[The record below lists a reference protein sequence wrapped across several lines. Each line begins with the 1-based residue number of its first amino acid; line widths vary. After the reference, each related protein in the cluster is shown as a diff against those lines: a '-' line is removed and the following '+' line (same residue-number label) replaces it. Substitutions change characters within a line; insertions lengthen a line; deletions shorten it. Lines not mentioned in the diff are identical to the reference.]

1 MKRFALLLLSLL
13 TLSGISAETYRSYHD
28 SITAIKDKR
37 VVFQFPDSAIFTEA
51 IEIEAS
57 LPDADLSSPLTV
69 CSILW
74 NVSQDGK
81 SFYRASLRPIN
92 PMPDEIPDCRA
103 VIFTIS
109 RVMNGRDSL
118 IMEEKY
124 RDRFALGRAE
134 NTLGVE
140 IDREACVATVYG
152 GDANKNPEIFADVR
166 MSEGPSH
173 IVAVEAQG
181 KAKLPLLVTEFTTHG
196 APAVPQPFDE
206 SSLESRLAGC
216 QAPAGYYRYLD
227 CDVEE
232 SYAGLG
238 GRYSLA
244 LVPAADGGFDV
255 VYVAGAER
263 NSSGWLTGMLKGH
276 MKPTIFQNHY
286 DLTWYDSE
294 KRPLSGECSATLE
307 QNALLTLNF
316 PILKS
321 QLRFALTPTG
331 K

>member
-1 MKRFALLLLSLL
+1 MRKIALFILSLPVLLSA
-13 TLSGISAETYRSYHD
+13 SAETYRSYHD
-28 SITAIKDKR
+28 SITSIKDRR
-37 VVFQFPDSAIFTEA
+37 VSFEFPDSAIFTEA

-57 LPDADLSSPLTV
+57 LTDADLGSPLTV

-74 NVSQDGK
+74 NLSRDGK

-103 VIFTIS
+103 VIFSIS
-109 RVMNGRDSL
+109 RVTDGRDSL

-124 RDRFALGRAE
+124 RDRFALGRGV

-140 IDREACVATVYG
+140 IDREACMATVYG
-152 GDANKNPEIFADVR
+152 GDAGKNPEIMADVR
-166 MSEGPSH
+166 IDAAPSPV
-173 IVAVEAQG
+173 VAVEAQG
-181 KAKLPLLVTEFTTHG
+181 KAALRLLVTEYSTHG
-196 APAVPQPFDE
+196 APSVPQLFDA
-206 SSLESRLAGC
+206 SSLAMRLDGSRP
-216 QAPAGYYRYLD
+216 PAGYYRYLD
-227 CDVEE
+227 SDVEE

-244 LVPAADGGFDV
+244 LVPAADGGFDIV
-255 VYVAGAER
+255 FVAGAER
-263 NSSGWLTGMLKGH
+263 NSSGWSTGMLKGH

-286 DLTWYDSE
+286 DLTWYDAE
-294 KRPLSGECSATLE
+294 KRTLSGECSATLD
-307 QNALLTLNF
+307 QNALLTLSF

-321 QLRFALTPTG
+321 QLRFALTPAA